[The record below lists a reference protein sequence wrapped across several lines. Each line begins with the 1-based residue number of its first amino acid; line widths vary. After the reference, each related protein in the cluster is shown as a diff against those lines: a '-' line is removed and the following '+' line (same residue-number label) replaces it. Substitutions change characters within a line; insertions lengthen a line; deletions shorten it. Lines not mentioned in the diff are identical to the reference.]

1 MALRNAGESVWH
13 LLIFKSIWK
22 ESIRN
27 EFIRKESI
35 GKNLSGKTGGDIMPA
50 IYAHDRFG
58 AKVSELVNGQLKD
71 TIHAHYTQFQIGLQG
86 PDIFF
91 FYRPWSKNKVNQYGT
106 HLHGISAYPFFKHA
120 LLVVRKK
127 GRGSKEYAYLMG
139 FICHFILD
147 SECHPYVEKMI
158 GEAGVQHLEIEEEF
172 EKMLL
177 RMDGKDPISYPNA
190 DLVPTDEE
198 TVEAIFPFYHKGMT
212 PEIVEQSLKD
222 LKLVKRLFR
231 QPTAAGQAVINT
243 AMKALGQYGKM
254 KGLMNQRTDNPLCKE
269 TNEGLIQR
277 FDDSV
282 EIAVRMI
289 ESFDESLTNG
299 KPLEERFDRPFE

>member
-127 GRGSKEYAYLMG
+127 GRGSKEYAYLIG

-158 GEAGVQHLEIEEEF
+158 G
-172 EKMLL
+172 
-177 RMDGKDPISYPNA
+177 
-190 DLVPTDEE
+190 
-198 TVEAIFPFYHKGMT
+198 
-212 PEIVEQSLKD
+212 
-222 LKLVKRLFR
+222 
-231 QPTAAGQAVINT
+231 
-243 AMKALGQYGKM
+243 
-254 KGLMNQRTDNPLCKE
+254 
-269 TNEGLIQR
+269 
-277 FDDSV
+277 
-282 EIAVRMI
+282 
-289 ESFDESLTNG
+289 
-299 KPLEERFDRPFE
+299 

>member
-1 MALRNAGESVWH
+1 M
-13 LLIFKSIWK
+13 
-22 ESIRN
+22 
-27 EFIRKESI
+27 
-35 GKNLSGKTGGDIMPA
+35 
-50 IYAHDRFG
+50 
-58 AKVSELVNGQLKD
+58 
-71 TIHAHYTQFQIGLQG
+71 
-86 PDIFF
+86 
-91 FYRPWSKNKVNQYGT
+91 
-106 HLHGISAYPFFKHA
+106 
-120 LLVVRKK
+120 VVRKK

-158 GEAGVQHLEIEEEF
+158 GKTGVQHFEIEEEF

-231 QPTAAGQAVINT
+231 QPTAAGQAMINT
-243 AMKALGQYGKM
+243 AMKTLGQYGKM

-289 ESFDESLTNG
+289 ESFDESLTSQ
-299 KPLEERFDRPFE
+299 KPLEERFDRTFE

>member
-1 MALRNAGESVWH
+1 MYNSG
-13 LLIFKSIWK
+13 K
-22 ESIRN
+22 
-27 EFIRKESI
+27 IRKKVDKI
-35 GKNLSGKTGGDIMPA
+35 KKKKVAVKNIIVFAAIFYLLFQDKILLYKGKIGGDIMPA

-158 GEAGVQHLEIEEEF
+158 GETGVQHL
-172 EKMLL
+172 
-177 RMDGKDPISYPNA
+177 
-190 DLVPTDEE
+190 
-198 TVEAIFPFYHKGMT
+198 
-212 PEIVEQSLKD
+212 
-222 LKLVKRLFR
+222 
-231 QPTAAGQAVINT
+231 
-243 AMKALGQYGKM
+243 
-254 KGLMNQRTDNPLCKE
+254 
-269 TNEGLIQR
+269 
-277 FDDSV
+277 
-282 EIAVRMI
+282 
-289 ESFDESLTNG
+289 
-299 KPLEERFDRPFE
+299 